1 VSETKLLKTDRSKLN
16 IQILHYSSFRF
27 WVSNGKESDVADGGT
42 KVDGIPVDVV
52 VSESDTDSDDDNIPF
67 SALAKSRLPNNF
79 EPPRWR
85 KTFSQEH
92 STKRIF
98 RTIGSLIDGHLR
110 KRTLRARI
118 KEICNIA
125 EPVQPRNE
133 THGRCQP
140 LRLKKKKNRKT
151 RYNCKTCN
159 KFLYL
164 EHMSVNCEDCYEGLV
179 TEKKRSFI
187 WPFTDFSF
195 FFFAIC

>member
-42 KVDGIPVDVV
+42 EVDGIPVDVV

-110 KRTLRARI
+110 ERASSQYIPRTLRARI
-118 KEICNIA
+118 KEICNIE

-140 LRLKKKKNRKT
+140 LQLQKKKKIVKLGT
-151 RYNCKTCN
+151 TA
-159 KFLYL
+159 
-164 EHMSVNCEDCYEGLV
+164 
-179 TEKKRSFI
+179 KRATNFYI
-187 WPFTDFSF
+187 
-195 FFFAIC
+195 